1 MWLRLG
7 ESEYR
12 NMISKREYNLDFLR
26 IAACF
31 MVILLHTSAQNWD
44 SVPFTSFEWMAFNT
58 YNSSVRSAVAL
69 FFMLSGKLFLS
80 KETLSFKPLFLRN
93 ILKLLFVYGLWS
105 LLYAID
111 TIGILNILNNFDLHR
126 FASVTIASKYHLW
139 YLPELI
145 SVYLMLPV
153 LFAVKYY
160 QNGKI
165 LNYICIM
172 IFLFTIVR
180 SSILLFVDSTLLT
193 TLSRKV
199 NFSLGSCCGYFILGY
214 VLDQNKGKLRKIKT
228 PVLLFSFAALVGITA
243 TGAYL
248 DSAAKGAA
256 SGDLY
261 NDIFITTCFEAIVLF
276 TLFLR
281 VPSEN
286 INEQM
291 GLWLQKIS
299 KYTFFVYLIHPF
311 ILEHLKSLFLLHT
324 LSFNP
329 WLSTPIIAVGTFLVS
344 MCIARIIDMM
354 PGLNKFLL

>member
-1 MWLRLG
+1 
-7 ESEYR
+7 
-12 NMISKREYNLDFLR
+12 MISKREYNMDFLR
-26 IAACF
+26 IVACF

-44 SVPFTSFEWMAFNT
+44 SVSFTSFEWAAFNA

-80 KETLSFKPLFLRN
+80 KETLSIKNLFLKN

-111 TIGILNILNNFDLHR
+111 TIGILNLLSNFDLHKL
-126 FASVTIASKYHLW
+126 AAVTIASKYHLW

-153 LFAVKYY
+153 IFAVKHY

-165 LNYICIM
+165 LNYVCIM

-193 TLSRKV
+193 TLFRKV

-214 VLDQNKGKLRKIKT
+214 VLDQNKEKLRKIKT
-228 PVLLFSFAALVGITA
+228 PVLLLSFVALVSITA
-243 TGAYL
+243 VGVYL
-248 DSAAKGAA
+248 DSAAKGVA

-261 NDIFITTCFEAIVLF
+261 NDIFITTCFEAILLF

-281 VPSEN
+281 VPSDN
-286 INEQM
+286 IHDRM
-291 GLWLQKIS
+291 GIWVQKLS
-299 KYTFFVYLIHPF
+299 KYTFFVYLVHPF
-311 ILEHLKSLFLLHT
+311 VLEHLKSMLLHT

-329 WLSTPIIAVGTFLVS
+329 WVSTPTIAAIVFLVS
-344 MCIARIIDMM
+344 MCTARIIDMI
-354 PGLNKFLL
+354 PGLKRVFL